1 MYVLPT
7 ITREKSIRS
16 QNQVLLDDRLEI
28 AETPNLVKRPVCLQ
42 HMRLPIPNPGCGV
55 QIQTVSFCASQS
67 VIIDAINFIDKLR
80 MTLNS
85 LYLVNLDNSSPLGST
100 LTRALVSN
108 SLLNLGVVF
117 RVDAKINGDE
127 DCKNN
132 YKRDVLSLYLFALGL
147 GLILPK
153 RETINP
159 VTTTSSTGTIKSQHA
174 TLIPHRHT
182 KSLSLLEHRIPIS
195 TFPYTNIS
203 NFFKIK

>member
-1 MYVLPT
+1 MLSGATPTPASDSEGGGSGGYVLMYVLPT

-85 LYLVNLDNSSPLGST
+85 LYLVN
-100 LTRALVSN
+100 
-108 SLLNLGVVF
+108 
-117 RVDAKINGDE
+117 
-127 DCKNN
+127 
-132 YKRDVLSLYLFALGL
+132 
-147 GLILPK
+147 
-153 RETINP
+153 
-159 VTTTSSTGTIKSQHA
+159 
-174 TLIPHRHT
+174 
-182 KSLSLLEHRIPIS
+182 
-195 TFPYTNIS
+195 
-203 NFFKIK
+203 